1 MVRNEDAWFSKQVAT
16 FGCPSPRAFSQIASG
31 ALASSNSLGQ
41 PPLRSLS
48 SRAGWFFRLK
58 SSSMLRFVY
67 MQGAFRFETID
78 LDPHSIMATL
88 ILRRIASRGL
98 FLTSLVFVV
107 VVSVAAPL
115 PLLAQGTQSQD
126 LGPTNASQT
135 VTASL
140 VLKVH
145 HPDYSRT
152 M

>member
-1 MVRNEDAWFSKQVAT
+1 
-16 FGCPSPRAFSQIASG
+16 
-31 ALASSNSLGQ
+31 
-41 PPLRSLS
+41 
-48 SRAGWFFRLK
+48 
-58 SSSMLRFVY
+58 MLRFVY

-88 ILRRIASRGL
+88 ILRRIASDPHSIMATLILRRIASCGL